1 MNKLLAL
8 GVMLV
13 AVGSSPI
20 GWTTAIAASFD
31 CSAASTAD
39 EKAVCANAD
48 LSSLD
53 SEMSGLWF
61 GYKAMPLLMGASGDR
76 QDQADAFLKS
86 RAACGSDTACLTK
99 LYNAR
104 IATLQS
110 NITWAVKNYCN
121 N

>member
-1 MNKLLAL
+1 MNKI
-8 GVMLV
+8 V
-13 AVGSSPI
+13 AVGMVLAGMALSPN
-20 GWTTAIAASFD
+20 GFSMAIAASFD

-39 EKAVCANAD
+39 EKAICANAD

-76 QDQADAFLKS
+76 QDQAEAFLKS
-86 RAACGSDTACLTK
+86 RAACGSEVACLTK

-104 IATLQS
+104 ITTLQT
-110 NITWAVKNYCN
+110 NINWAVKNYCN